1 MADPEVLVT
10 AVEVRI
16 DSRVAA
22 TVDAVDV
29 GGGSQ
34 VVTVDG
40 VPEERIHPSS
50 RVFHVRFISP
60 DRMLPDELRE
70 VDDYDLAVK
79 LGVAYAEKLSEH
91 ADRLASL
98 AQDLK
103 V

>member
-1 MADPEVLVT
+1 MAEPEIVIT
-10 AVEVRI
+10 AADIRV
-16 DSRVAA
+16 DGRVAA

-34 VVTVDG
+34 TVTVDG
-40 VPEERIHPSS
+40 VPEERIHPKS

>member
-1 MADPEVLVT
+1 MADPEVLIT

-16 DSRVAA
+16 DGRVAA

-34 VVTVDG
+34 TVTVDG

-79 LGVAYAEKLSEH
+79 LGVAYAEKLAEH

>member
-1 MADPEVLVT
+1 MADPEVLITSAEILVDGRQAAIVE
-10 AVEVRI
+10 AVN
-16 DSRVAA
+16 
-22 TVDAVDV
+22 V

-34 VVTVDG
+34 IVTVDG

-79 LGVAYAEKLSEH
+79 LGVTYAEKLAEH
-91 ADRLASL
+91 AGRLAEF